1 MIFIVKLLKSLKFI
15 TLLLPLCL
23 FAASDDAK
31 VVKVSGRATKL
42 IPGSMSASL
51 VKIGDKIPQDT
62 SLVTT
67 RRSFIVLSLADDS
80 KVTIGPRSKIVLSY
94 SANESGSVLSLL
106 KGKLRSKV
114 EKNKNKKLY
123 ITTRSAALGVR
134 GTDFQTIY
142 NPQNSITNLLTFNG
156 EVEIAKIDESDIK
169 YKTKVVNSYK
179 RTDNNKVKVVSE
191 SFKVPV
197 IGTSDVESLLKQ
209 KSPEL
214 VKAGQFSGTVS
225 SFDSISKPVK
235 ISPVQLSLLYRND
248 TLLEPSNVVARDIS
262 DSKNVGLL
270 FQADQVAPLEGY
282 VDVANKEFAPKSGG
296 VIDLESGLYIPPGK
310 NSVFDEKKRV
320 YVAKSIGNLDS
331 STGAFIPPKG
341 LRVDP
346 IKGFQPVKSAKK
358 LSPVAKKRLIVV
370 SKVLNSEMKSDLL
383 VKKKSSESVYSFDA
397 LTLKERFSK
406 DHIRLN
412 FSTFD
417 FEVEESENSSDR
429 NGQENF
435 VDAKSFD
442 LEWLLSGSG
451 NYRPRLMFGLASSG
465 STEEQ
470 RRYVK
475 PGDQLFSIGVGLD
488 FYLNSDIYLSS
499 AVIIKEHL
507 VPSYDTDLTASL
519 VPVALNQLSFGLNY
533 DFYRHKRLMLS
544 TFFDLNTNFHKSDKD
559 VTVKNGFG
567 FGLGLGAEYN
577 LNRANSILFNLYHRE
592 QYYKVRNNIFN
603 SKVTSFRSG
612 LSLSYKYSF

>member
-42 IPGSMSASL
+42 LPGSMSASL

-156 EVEIAKIDESDIK
+156 EVEIAKINESDIK

-179 RTDNNKVKVVSE
+179 RTDSNKVKVVSE
-191 SFKVPV
+191 SYRVPV
-197 IGTSDVESLLKQ
+197 IGTRDVETLLRDKE
-209 KSPEL
+209 PEL

-235 ISPVQLSLLYRND
+235 ISPVQLSLLYNND
-248 TLLEPSNVVARDIS
+248 TLSEPTSTSPREIN
-262 DSKNVGLL
+262 DSKNIGTI

-320 YVAKSIGNLDS
+320 YVAKSIGRLDS
-331 STGAFIPPKG
+331 ATGAFIPPQG

-346 IKGFQPVKSAKK
+346 VLGFQPKKKSKK
-358 LSPVAKKRLIVV
+358 FTPASKRRLTVI
-370 SKVLNSEMKSDLL
+370 SKALNTEMKADLL
-383 VKKKSSESVYSFDA
+383 VKNKQDEVSHIYDS

-406 DHIRLN
+406 DHLIFN
-412 FSTFD
+412 FSAYD
-417 FEVEESENSSDR
+417 FEVEESENSANR
-429 NGQENF
+429 NGREDF
-435 VDAKSFD
+435 VDAKSFE
-442 LEWLLSGSG
+442 LEWLLAGSG

-465 STEEQ
+465 NTERQ
-470 RRYVK
+470 RKYVK
-475 PGDQLFSIGVGLD
+475 PGDQLFSIGVGVD
-488 FYLNSDIYLSS
+488 FYFNSEVYISS
-499 AVIIKEHL
+499 DVTIREHL
-507 VPSYDTDLTASL
+507 VPSYNTDLTASL
-519 VPVALNQLSFGLNY
+519 VSVALNQVAVGLNY
-533 DFYRHKRLMLS
+533 DFYRYKRLLLFS
-544 TFFDLNTNFHKSDKD
+544 YFKLNTNFYKSDKD
-559 VTVKNGFG
+559 VSVKNGLG
-567 FGLGLGAEYN
+567 FRVGLGAEYN
-577 LNRANSILFNLYHRE
+577 LNRRSSIQLSLAHRE
-592 QYYKVRNNIFN
+592 QNYRVRNNFFN
-603 SKVTSFRSG
+603 SKVRSLKSG
-612 LSLSYKYSF
+612 LSLNYKHSF